1 MKKPIIILILTAIV
15 AFIGYMVY
23 RISGKLEQKE
33 AFAAFTETLKP
44 FTFQTVAGD
53 SVSVSNES
61 KSTVFFFFNTECEHC
76 QAEAALVK
84 REIAQFN
91 EKAVYFLS
99 TEPIDK
105 ITAFAATYGLENI
118 ENVTFGSISP
128 ATATA
133 FGISGFP
140 TTLIYSEEG
149 KLLKKFKGEVKIGAV
164 VE

>member
-1 MKKPIIILILTAIV
+1 MKKTIIILTLTAIV
-15 AFIGYMVY
+15 AIIGYMVY

-33 AFAAFTETLKP
+33 AVATFTETLKP
-44 FTFQTVAGD
+44 FTFQTVSGD
-53 SVSVSNES
+53 SVSVTNES

-76 QAEAALVK
+76 QAEAALVE
-84 REIAQFN
+84 REIKQFDQ
-91 EKAVYFLS
+91 KAVYFLS

-105 ITAFAATYGLENI
+105 ITVFAKEYGLENV

-140 TTLIYSEEG
+140 TTLIYSKEG
-149 KLLKKFKGEVKIGAV
+149 KLLKKFKGEVKIEAV